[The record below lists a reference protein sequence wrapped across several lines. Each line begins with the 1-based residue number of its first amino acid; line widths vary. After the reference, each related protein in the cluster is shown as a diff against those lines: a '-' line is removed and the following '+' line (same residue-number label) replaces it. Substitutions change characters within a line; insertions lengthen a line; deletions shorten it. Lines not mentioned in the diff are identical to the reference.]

1 MIDSINIENEIRRLH
16 KLRMLQQKISDEIS
30 RVEQPLFEMLNANE
44 KELVKNGK
52 LAVEIQ
58 LLQSKYNEREQQMK
72 EVLAKVDLILDEHEQ
87 LLSDDEFF
95 SDLEED

>member
-44 KELVKNGK
+44 KELAKHGT

-58 LLQSKYNEREQQMK
+58 LLQTKYNEREQQMK
-72 EVLAKVDLILDEHEQ
+72 EVLAKVDLILDEHEK
-87 LLSDDEFF
+87 LLTDDEFF
-95 SDLEED
+95 FDSEEI